1 MRKRMRKFMRG
12 VEQIHLLVLYLA
24 EAIKFDGG
32 GGGDAHI
39 HKNMV

>member
-12 VEQIHLLVLYLA
+12 VEQIHFLVLYLA

-32 GGGDAHI
+32 GGGAHI